1 MLGGYLAAGGAGD
14 QPLHRAREGRADG
27 PYPLRPLAGRVYS
40 PARGLAFGVGLGVA
54 ATVQLAVTVNLL
66 TAALALSGL
75 LGYVFIYTLWL
86 KPRTPQNIV
95 LGGAAG
101 AIPPLVGWAAA
112 SESSRCRRCGRSRSS
127 SSGPRPTS
135 GRCPC

>member
-1 MLGGYLAAGGAGD
+1 MLGGYLAAGGAGAINHYIEREKD
-14 QPLHRAREGRADG
+14 ARMARTRS
-27 PYPLRPLAGRVYS
+27 RPLASGRIS

-66 TAALALSGL
+66 TSVLALSGL

-95 LGGAAG
+95 SAG
-101 AIPPLVGWAAA
+101 PRARSRRSSAGQRRAA
-112 SESSRCRRCGRSRSS
+112 SSRRRRCGRSRS